1 MVELRASGKAARRL
15 RATACFVA
23 IAALGGCAA
32 LIPQAPRAIYDL
44 SAPDAS
50 DSGRRV
56 SAQILIPPPSAVR
69 ALDSDLIAARP
80 TASEYAYLPGAQW
93 SDSLPK
99 LLQMRLLQTFQNS
112 GRVAAVGLPGQGLL
126 IDYQVIL
133 DIRAFE
139 LTGQTAVTE
148 FAVKLMNDRNG
159 RIVKTTVVRAEVPT
173 VSEGTEAVVAALD
186 AGMDDAFLQI
196 VDWVAAG
203 R

>member
-1 MVELRASGKAARRL
+1 
-15 RATACFVA
+15 
-23 IAALGGCAA
+23 
-32 LIPQAPRAIYDL
+32 
-44 SAPDAS
+44 
-50 DSGRRV
+50 
-56 SAQILIPPPSAVR
+56 VR

>member
-1 MVELRASGKAARRL
+1 MGKAAGRL
-15 RATACFVA
+15 RTATCFIG

-50 DSGRRV
+50 DTGRRV
-56 SAQILIPPPSAVR
+56 SAQVLIPPPSAVR

-80 TASEYAYLPGAQW
+80 AQSEYAYLPGAQW
-93 SDSLPK
+93 SDALPK

-126 IDYQVIL
+126 IDFQVIL

-139 LTGQTAVTE
+139 LAGQRAVAE

-159 RIVKTTVVRAEVPT
+159 RIVRTTIVRTEAALVG
-173 VSEGTEAVVAALD
+173 EGTPAVVAALD
-186 AGMDDAFLQI
+186 AAMDEAFLQI
-196 VDWVAAG
+196 VDWVASG